1 MTDKFDTDDP
11 HEVVAAAQKFHTA
24 ITTVGGQVQ
33 QIIAGFVLPRRPES
47 EIDRQLVACTEE
59 WIKSPCE
66 SAVHANGRH
75 VDATT
80 VVTAQV
86 SYTHGD
92 ADRAG
97 AAVVR
102 NRTEFV

>member
-11 HEVVAAAQKFHTA
+11 HEVVASIARWGTSVTA
-24 ITTVGGQVQ
+24 SGGQTKG
-33 QIIAGFVLPRRPES
+33 IIDNFEAPRRPES
-47 EIDRQLVACTEE
+47 ELDRQLVAKTRWMKTTFER
-59 WIKSPCE
+59 
-66 SAVHANGRH
+66 AVRRNGRR

-80 VVTAQV
+80 QFTTQA

-97 AAVVR
+97 AAAVR
-102 NRTEFV
+102 RRTGSA